1 MIYALNTAA
10 LVTLLVL
17 SAALDLRTRRIP
29 NVLTVSGF
37 MIALALRS
45 AVGGGAVLDGLQGAG
60 IALLVVLPFFA
71 LGALGGGDLKLLVAV
86 GAFMGPRQFLYAL
99 LATALVGVVL
109 AVGESIRRGAL
120 GSLVI
125 NTYSLG
131 THILTGGR
139 SGHRST
145 VASPGAVTVPYGLA
159 IALGSLS
166 VWFLSP
172 TVWSS

>member
-1 MIYALNTAA
+1 MIYALSTVA
-10 LVTLLVL
+10 LSTLLVV
-17 SAALDLRTRRIP
+17 AAASDLRMRRIP

-45 AVGGGAVLDGLQGAG
+45 TLGTGAVVDGLQGAG
-60 IALLVVLPFFA
+60 IALLVILPFFL

-86 GAFMGPRQFLYAL
+86 GAFMAPSQFVFAL
-99 LATALVGVVL
+99 LATAILGVVL

-120 GSLVI
+120 DSLLI
-125 NTYSLG
+125 NTHSLG